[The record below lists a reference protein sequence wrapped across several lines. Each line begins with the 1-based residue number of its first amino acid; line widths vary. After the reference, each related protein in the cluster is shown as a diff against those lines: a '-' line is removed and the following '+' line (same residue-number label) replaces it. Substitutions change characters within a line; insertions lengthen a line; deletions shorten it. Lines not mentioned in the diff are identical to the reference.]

1 MYKEDY
7 YKILEV
13 DKNSDITVIKKAYRK
28 LAMLY
33 HPDKNHGNKSAE
45 DNFKKINEAY
55 EILSDS
61 KKRELYDLYGH
72 AGVDQSTASSSSY
85 DSGNINFGDIFSDI
99 FGDMFGKA
107 NQKRGNTKQR
117 GSDLTYTLNLS
128 LKDAILGTTVK
139 LSIKAY
145 KHCLFCEGSGLKKGS
160 KVTSCI
166 TCNGTGA
173 VRLQQGFFII
183 QQACSHCGGTGSGNK
198 KNCTDCAG
206 SGRVSYDKTL
216 SVKIPMG
223 IADGDKI
230 RLTGE
235 GEAGLCGGSFG
246 DLYIQV
252 CVIKHEF
259 FKRESNGD
267 LYCEVPIDLKIA
279 IIGGVVQI
287 PTFFGEVD
295 LKIPR
300 YTQSGDVF
308 TITGKGVKN
317 MIKTKLNGNLIC
329 KVFVETPVNLD
340 NTQLNLFLNFCETL
354 EGKVGINNPITY
366 NWRLKL
372 KDFN

>member
-13 DKNSDITVIKKAYRK
+13 DKNSDISVIKKAYRK
-28 LAMLY
+28 LAMVY

-72 AGVDQSTASSSSY
+72 AGIDQSTASSSNY
-85 DSGNINFGDIFSDI
+85 DSANINFGDIFSDI
-99 FGDMFGKA
+99 FGDMFGKT
-107 NQKRGNTKQR
+107 NQKRNTQQR
-117 GSDLTYTLNLS
+117 GSDLTYTLNLN

-145 KHCLFCEGSGLKKGS
+145 KHCVGCDGSGLKKGH
-160 KVTSCI
+160 KVVTCV

-173 VRLQQGFFII
+173 VRTQQGFFII
-183 QQACSHCGGTGSGNK
+183 QQACSSCGGTGSANK
-198 KNCTDCAG
+198 KNCSDCVG
-206 SGRVSYDKTL
+206 SGRVSYDKTI

-230 RLTGE
+230 RLSGE
-235 GEAGLCGGSFG
+235 GEAGLYGGSYG

-252 CVIKHEF
+252 CVLKHDF

-267 LYCEVPIDLKIA
+267 LYCEVPIDLKTA
-279 IIGGVVQI
+279 TVGGVIQI

-295 LKIPR
+295 LKIPK

-308 TITGKGVKN
+308 TVTGKGVRN
-317 MIKTKLNGNLIC
+317 MVKSKLNGNLIC
-329 KVFVETPVNLD
+329 KVFVEVPVNLS
-340 NTQLNLFLNFCETL
+340 NTQLGLFLNFYDSL
-354 EGKVGINNPITY
+354 EVKTPINNPITY
-366 NWRLKL
+366 NWELRL
-372 KDFN
+372 KDFK